1 MVGPLER
8 PSRRSRAS
16 ERPSRRSRPNRARIL
31 PKNVARRKKK
41 TKTGLRTLRLR
52 VVGGGRPRL
61 SLGVPPRRL
70 ERLERSPAGP
80 GIPGIPDPRGPR
92 LAPRAPP
99 SARRRP
105 PPKDSS
111 SGSAPTRS
119 SSRRSRERRHA
130 RGSGSARSGP
140 GSSPG
145 FRRSSRSDGSAS
157 RSTQTRTR
165 SARPADRPRGGSRS
179 GSERSASASP
189 SDRGGLPIL
198 RPKTGER
205 LRLPPR
211 GDPDP
216 PHPHP
221 HPPRAPP
228 PPRPPQPPPPRS
240 PLSRAH
246 LPLVRL
252 DADGAERKRP
262 RRVDHVQAV
271 HEPADDGSPR
281 AALGLAAALVRMM
294 MPARRLHARP
304 GVVLVRLPGAP
315 PTFLP
320 PPAPGALHHAH
331 EEEDDHHRAEGDARR
346 DVALDA
352 AGAGVARRRRVASR
366 DQARARRVVRAV
378 ARVVLRMRRFV
389 FMGSGASVD
398 RFSVSDQR

>member
-80 GIPGIPDPRGPR
+80 GIPAVPDPRGPR

-99 SARRRP
+99 ERVVVRRPRIQARARRRR
-105 PPKDSS
+105 
-111 SGSAPTRS
+111 A
-119 SSRRSRERRHA
+119 RRRGA
-130 RGSGSARSGP
+130 RGSVVARGAQAPRARVRARRRASAAPPTQTAQRRVRSGP
-140 GSSPG
+140 AQRAQPTAPAEAPARAPNDPPRRIPPIEVV
-145 FRRSSRSDGSAS
+145 FRSSDRRPGSVFAS
-157 RSTQTRTR
+157 RRAATPTLLIILILILLL
-165 SARPADRPRGGSRS
+165 ARRRRLGRRRRRRGRL
-179 GSERSASASP
+179 SP
-189 SDRGGLPIL
+189 
-198 RPKTGER
+198 
-205 LRLPPR
+205 
-211 GDPDP
+211 
-216 PHPHP
+216 
-221 HPPRAPP
+221 
-228 PPRPPQPPPPRS
+228 
-240 PLSRAH
+240 RAH

-352 AGAGVARRRRVASR
+352 AGACVARRRRVAAR
-366 DQARARRVVRAV
+366 DQARGTRRVVRAV
-378 ARVVLRMRRFV
+378 ARVVLR
-389 FMGSGASVD
+389 D
-398 RFSVSDQR
+398 

>member
-80 GIPGIPDPRGPR
+80 GIPGVPDPRGPR

-99 SARRRP
+99 ERVVVRRPRIQARARRRRARRRGARGSVVTRGAQAPRARVRARRRASAAP
-105 PPKDSS
+105 PAQTAQRRVRPRP
-111 SGSAPTRS
+111 GPAQRAQPTAPAEAPARAPNDPPRRVPPIEVVFRS
-119 SSRRSRERRHA
+119 SDRRPESVFASRRAATPTLLILILILLARRRRLGRRSRRR
-130 RGSGSARSGP
+130 RGRL
-140 GSSPG
+140 SP
-145 FRRSSRSDGSAS
+145 
-157 RSTQTRTR
+157 
-165 SARPADRPRGGSRS
+165 
-179 GSERSASASP
+179 
-189 SDRGGLPIL
+189 
-198 RPKTGER
+198 
-205 LRLPPR
+205 
-211 GDPDP
+211 
-216 PHPHP
+216 
-221 HPPRAPP
+221 
-228 PPRPPQPPPPRS
+228 
-240 PLSRAH
+240 RAH